1 MSLCESAEA
10 CMRALL
16 FENVSRLSSSS
27 FPLPLPLSFYDSLIL
42 FAAAS
47 T

>member
-16 FENVSRLSSSS
+16 FENVSHLSSSS
-27 FPLPLPLSFYDSLIL
+27 FPLPLSFYDSLVL